1 MKGKTDEENAKL
13 LALLEAR
20 RNRRKANNNKNAAKK
35 QEKILN
41 DFKNGA
47 GAKVNMQLNL
57 QKTQGIANRIQ
68 AGFEK
73 DEQVQVSENF
83 LD

>member
-1 MKGKTDEENAKL
+1 MS
-13 LALLEAR
+13 
-20 RNRRKANNNKNAAKK
+20 
-35 QEKILN
+35 

-73 DEQVQVSENF
+73 DEQV
-83 LD
+83 